1 MVHVAAVTCDKKW
14 FGIAW
19 SGEDLVATTVQT
31 NRSEALRRVAHCV
44 PSEASTA
51 VVNNTPSF
59 ITDLVM
65 MLSELEKGNEEHKH
79 YSFSKEYLTGPM
91 YRIYSIAAA
100 IPIGYVTTYGSIAKT
115 AGSEARAVGRA
126 MATNPLYPVV
136 PCHRVVGADLSL
148 VGYGGKQDS
157 KALTAKLSRIKA
169 ERKGAAAE
177 REVSVEGGVLNVQ
190 PAEWVI
196 EAVSR
201 SEARRIKLERSKLE
215 KEAAERAQL
224 HLF

>member
-1 MVHVAAVTCDKKW
+1 MVHVAAVNRNKKW

-19 SGEDLVATTVQT
+19 AGEHLVATSVET
-31 NRSEALRRVAHCV
+31 NQSEALRRVAHCV
-44 PSEASTA
+44 PSGAVTA
-51 VVNNTPSF
+51 VVQNAPTF
-59 ITDLVM
+59 ITEIAM
-65 MLSELEKGNEEHKH
+65 MLSELEKGNEEHKS
-79 YSFSKEYLTGPM
+79 YSLSKEYLTGPM
-91 YRIYSIAAA
+91 YRIYSIAAE

-148 VGYGGKQDS
+148 VGYGGKQDP

-169 ERKGAAAE
+169 ERQGAAAE
-177 REVSVEGGVLNVQ
+177 REVPVEGGILNVQ

-196 EAVSR
+196 EAFSR
-201 SEARRIKLERSKLE
+201 SEARRIELERRKLE
-215 KEAAERAQL
+215 KAAAERAQL